1 MLSDADP
8 SPRGPGPADE
18 IAVRVRRRGISPKNY
33 KLTIA
38 YDGTG
43 FHGWQRQPSGR
54 TIQGELE
61 NALECLA
68 GGRIAVH
75 GAGRTDA
82 GVHARAQV
90 ASFRAALTLDD
101 ATLLR
106 ALNAL
111 LPEAIRV
118 SSVERAGPRFHA
130 RKSAHSKIYQ
140 YRIVLGRQV
149 SPFDFRFVHH
159 HPRPLNV
166 ARMRR
171 AARLFVRK
179 ADFSAFSSNRELNP
193 VRRVTKSEFRERGAE
208 LIFTIEADGFLRYM
222 VRTIVGTLIEVGRG
236 RIAVEDVE
244 RLFGEKQRTLAS
256 PTAPAK
262 GLCLVRIDYAPK
274 DRARAKASSRGL
286 V

>member
-1 MLSDADP
+1 MP
-8 SPRGPGPADE
+8 SNAKPA
-18 IAVRVRRRGISPKNY
+18 SPINY
-33 KLTIA
+33 KLTLS
-38 YDGTG
+38 YDGTD
-43 FHGWQRQPSGR
+43 FRGWQRQPSGR

-61 NALECLA
+61 KALERLA

-90 ASFRAALTLDD
+90 ASFKAALTLDD
-101 ATLLR
+101 AALLR

-111 LPEAIRV
+111 LPGAIRV
-118 SSVERAGPRFHA
+118 LAVDKASPHFHA
-130 RKSAHSKIYQ
+130 RKSALSKVYQ
-140 YRIVLGRQV
+140 YRIVLGPRIT
-149 SPFDFRFVHH
+149 PFDLRYVHH

-166 ARMRR
+166 VRMRR
-171 AARLFVRK
+171 AARLFVRE

-193 VRRVTKSEFRERGAE
+193 VRRVTRSELRKKGDE
-208 LIFTIEADGFLRYM
+208 IVFTIEADGFLRYM

-236 RIAVEDVE
+236 RIAVEGVE
-244 RLFGEKQRTLAS
+244 RLFGEKHRTLAS

-262 GLCLVRIDYAPK
+262 GLCLVRVDYGPK
-274 DRARAKASSRGL
+274 VKAMASASSRGL